1 MGTNVRLIDPATGL
15 PYRAGGA
22 AGADGSSAST
32 PLFVK
37 AGGYTQLGYQQIVS
51 ATLASSTALTVPS
64 GATLAIV
71 QNNGTQA
78 VRWRPDGATTAPTST
93 TGQRIAAGSV
103 LTIDIGNA
111 GLTSSRF
118 IREADGS
125 ILDIT
130 YYS

>member
-1 MGTNVRLIDPATGL
+1 MRSGIGN
-15 PYRAGGA
+15 
-22 AGADGSSAST
+22 SASDPFYVAISTATTDPNGNALT
-32 PLFVK
+32 PSAIK
-37 AGGYTQLGYQQIVS
+37 AASYTQLGYQQLLS
-51 ATLASSTALTVPS
+51 AGLSSSTALTVPS
-64 GATLAIV
+64 GATTAII

-93 TGQRIAAGSV
+93 TGQRIAAGST
-103 LTIDIGNA
+103 LTLDIGNA